1 MSTAFSFRINVQ
13 YLADG
18 VTYHVTKTVIPPD
31 HFDVDEN
38 PQNRDKDKEVASVID
53 ELIDKHLFS
62 KNYGLRWIAS
72 ELHQQNIPD
81 VKIPRH
87 KQLEN

>member
-1 MSTAFSFRINVQ
+1 VQ

-18 VTYHVTKTVIPPD
+18 NHVTKTVIPPD

-38 PQNRDKDKEVASVID
+38 PQNHDKDKEVASVID
-53 ELIDKHLFS
+53 GLIDKHLFS

-72 ELHQQNIPD
+72 ELHRQNIPD
-81 VKIPRH
+81 VKIPGH